1 MAETST
7 QEAAKRTGAMN
18 PGNTGV
24 ANKFNKTITP
34 FFAHSTVYNLVDPFG
49 LGADLVGNLAVVQIV
64 YDPPENELTPEAKHV
79 TIAGFVSPVNEDLSD
94 FFSTDAYRI
103 GVEMSRVISEL
114 ESRIENAEQVIAQK
128 REDSDDVEDKVE
140 LLKSSLE
147 MAKELDNSGWTHI
160 ILATAWR
167 QYSRSG
173 DFTDRLDLN
182 FDFFDLFYP
191 EKAFPIPSLQKGLGP
206 RSFFIWDFFPEGKVV
221 ESELHGIKLWNR
233 YRYDFAAHQF
243 PKLRIT
249 FNHVGVDVL
258 SQDVR
263 MYGSKEKLRVQKK
276 WPTVAEVVE
285 QLEQELRD
293 NTSGKEAAKA
303 RRRAM
308 KWAERFLRRAIKLRK
323 QRKQKKD
330 KFAQTNEDAAEELM
344 KAVRE
349 NLDAEQEGIIEEIEN
364 IKDPMSKKVDVLSRK
379 AVKNRAD
386 AQLLPGDS
394 DEDELMG
401 KTLKTIGGKYRER
414 AKKQLEDIKNADP
427 DDPKLH
433 KKVGEALKSNATL
446 MTIGEDDPE
455 LMQETT
461 EETAGK
467 YEKRAENQLKEL
479 ENTDA
484 DDPQFEKKKTDLTRT
499 NEKLMTYGSSQSGAI
514 LDKTL
519 DELSRSTAG
528 GIDNM
533 VSRGKWAPAKVIAL
547 FEANNSIGD
556 IHQPN
561 PETIK
566 RLKDQNLQ
574 AMEERYKR
582 TKRLDKTLKN
592 HINLHVIFLHEKMPP
607 ELMKNPEIRDYVER
621 LIYGNKKK
629 PEREKKPVALETPN
643 RKDSGVI
650 KQGARS

>member
-18 PGNTGV
+18 PGSTGV
-24 ANKFNKTITP
+24 ANRFMKATTP
-34 FFAHSTVYNLVDPFG
+34 FFAHATLYNLVDPFG
-49 LGADLVGNLAVVQIV
+49 WGADLVGNLAVIQIV
-64 YDPPENELTPEAKHV
+64 YDPPEIELTPKGRRT
-79 TIAGFVSPVNEDLSD
+79 TIGGFLSPGNEDLSD

-114 ESRIENAEQVIAQK
+114 ESRIENAEEVIAQK
-128 REDSDDVEDKVE
+128 REDSDEVEDKVE

-167 QYSRSG
+167 QYSKSG

-182 FDFFDLFYP
+182 YDFFDLFYP
-191 EKAFPIPSLQKGLGP
+191 EKAFPIPSVNKGLGP
-206 RSFFIWDFFPEGKVV
+206 RSFFIWDFFPEGKAVD
-221 ESELHGIKLWNR
+221 SELYGIKLWNK
-233 YRYDFAAHQF
+233 YRYDFAADKF

-249 FNHVGVDVL
+249 FNHAGVDVL

-263 MYGSKEKLRVQKK
+263 MYGSKEKLVVQKK

-303 RRRAM
+303 RRRAL
-308 KWAERFLRRAIKLRK
+308 KWAEKFLRRAIKLRK
-323 QRKQKKD
+323 QQKD
-330 KFAQTNEDAAEELM
+330 KRAQTKEDAAKELM
-344 KAVRE
+344 EAVRE

-364 IKDPMSKKVDVLSRK
+364 IKDPMSKKLEALSQK

-386 AQLLPGDS
+386 ALMLPGD
-394 DEDELMG
+394 DNEDEMMK
-401 KTLKTIGGKYRER
+401 KTLNTIGGKYRER
-414 AKKQLEDIKNADP
+414 ATKQLEDIKNTDP

-433 KKVGEALKSNATL
+433 KKVGEAFESNEKL
-446 MTIGEDDPE
+446 MMIGEDDPE
-455 LMQETT
+455 LMQETMK
-461 EETAGK
+461 ESAGK

-484 DDPQFEKKKTDLTRT
+484 DDPQFDKKKRNLTRT
-499 NEKLMTYGSSQSGAI
+499 NEKLMFLGSSRSEAI
-514 LDKTL
+514 MDKTI
-519 DELSRSTAG
+519 DGVSRSTAG

-533 VSRGKWAPAKVIAL
+533 VSRGNWTPQKVIAL
-547 FEANNSIGD
+547 FESNNRIGD
-556 IHQPN
+556 IHQPK

-574 AMEERYKR
+574 AMKKRYKR
-582 TKRLDKTLKN
+582 KKRLDKTLKN
-592 HINLHVIFLHEKMPP
+592 RIKLQIIFLHESVPP
-607 ELMKNPEIRDYVER
+607 ELMKDPEIRDYVER
-621 LIYGNKKK
+621 LTRGERKK
-629 PEREKKPVALETPN
+629 PEGMKKLVALETPN
-643 RKDSGVI
+643 REDSDVI
-650 KQGARS
+650 KHEGKK

>member
-7 QEAAKRTGAMN
+7 QETAKRTGAMN

-34 FFAHSTVYNLVDPFG
+34 FFAHSTLYNLVDPFG
-49 LGADLVGNLAVVQIV
+49 LGADLVGNLAVIQIV
-64 YDPPENELTPEAKHV
+64 YDPPEIELTPEGRRV

-114 ESRIENAEQVIAQK
+114 ESRIESAEQVIVQK
-128 REDSDDVEDKVE
+128 REDSEEVEDKVE
-140 LLKSSLE
+140 LLNSSLE

-191 EKAFPIPSLQKGLGP
+191 EKAFPIPSVEKGLGP

-221 ESELHGIKLWNR
+221 ESELYGIKLWNK
-233 YRYDFAAHQF
+233 YRYDFAADKF

-323 QRKQKKD
+323 QNKD
-330 KFAQTNEDAAEELM
+330 RRAQTKEDAAEELM

-349 NLDAEQEGIIEEIEN
+349 NLDAEQEGIIEEIRN
-364 IKDPMSKKVDVLSRK
+364 ITDPMSRKVDVLSRK

-386 AQLLPGDS
+386 AQMLPGDD
-394 DEDELMG
+394 DEDELME
-401 KTLKTIGGKYRER
+401 KTFNTIGGKYRER
-414 AKKQLEDIKNADP
+414 AKKQLEDIKNAEP

-433 KKVGEALKSNATL
+433 KKVREALKSNEKL
-446 MTIGEDDPE
+446 MMIGEDDPE
-455 LMQETT
+455 LMQETM
-461 EETAGK
+461 EESAGK
-467 YEKRAENQLKEL
+467 YEKRGEN
-479 ENTDA
+479 
-484 DDPQFEKKKTDLTRT
+484 
-499 NEKLMTYGSSQSGAI
+499 
-514 LDKTL
+514 
-519 DELSRSTAG
+519 
-528 GIDNM
+528 
-533 VSRGKWAPAKVIAL
+533 
-547 FEANNSIGD
+547 
-556 IHQPN
+556 
-561 PETIK
+561 
-566 RLKDQNLQ
+566 
-574 AMEERYKR
+574 
-582 TKRLDKTLKN
+582 
-592 HINLHVIFLHEKMPP
+592 
-607 ELMKNPEIRDYVER
+607 
-621 LIYGNKKK
+621 
-629 PEREKKPVALETPN
+629 
-643 RKDSGVI
+643 
-650 KQGARS
+650 